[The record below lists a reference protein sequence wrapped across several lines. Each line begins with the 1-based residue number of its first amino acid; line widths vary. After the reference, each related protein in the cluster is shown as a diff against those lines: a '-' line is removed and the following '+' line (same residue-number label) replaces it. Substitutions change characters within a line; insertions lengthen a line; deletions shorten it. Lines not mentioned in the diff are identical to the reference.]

1 MIIIIIK
8 QQNEM
13 EKYLQKNAKC
23 YGQWK
28 MFISES
34 FGLFPVYVSMLLRKK
49 DSLYPLFDFL
59 RSMFLL
65 IKSSYSLFIEIT

>member
-1 MIIIIIK
+1 
-8 QQNEM
+8 
-13 EKYLQKNAKC
+13 
-23 YGQWK
+23 

-34 FGLFPVYVSMLLRKK
+34 FGLFSVYVSMLFEKK

-65 IKSSYSLFIEIT
+65 IKSSYSLFIEITYNFLFEENTCTKIMKCTRNKIW